1 MRKPGMFDARTCV
14 AFLSVCLCAV
24 MFPVPLNGAN
34 AWSTSP
40 DRFQRTAPSS
50 VRIAEGLV
58 RADDFSDL
66 LASGG
71 NGPEMA
77 VVPAG
82 TFQMGC
88 LQRSACD
95 DDELPLRE
103 VAIPTRFALSKHEI
117 TFADWDA
124 CVEAAGCGGHLPD
137 DEGWGRGSRPVIHV
151 NWDDAQSYV
160 TWLSRSTG
168 EEYRLPSEAEWEYAA
183 RAGTDTPF
191 FWGNDI
197 RADRANCL
205 EDSCGDGYANTAP
218 VGSFPANSWGLHD
231 MHGNVHEWVQDCWN
245 GNTYEGA
252 PTDGSAWVEGVCE
265 SRMIRGGAWSS
276 SPSNLRSAN
285 RIRNARDDR
294 RSSLGFR
301 VVRALPPAHPG
312 IVPLFPCAVDEA
324 LQGFV
329 RVINHSEKAGKVRI
343 DAYDESGMAY
353 GPVLLSIEAGATVH
367 FNSEDLELGNAAKG
381 LPAGIG
387 SGLGDWRLQM
397 STILDVDILSY
408 IRTPDGFLTEM
419 QQTVPVNDGSHRVWF
434 FNPGRNL
441 DQVSHLRLINRGE
454 EDSEI
459 TITGV
464 DDTGH
469 SGGTVSLSLAAG
481 ESRTVSSQEL
491 QAGRG
496 DFGGELGTGRG
507 KWRLTVAPS
516 TPILVMNLLKSP
528 SGHLANLSA
537 TPVEADKGERFVP
550 LFAPKSS
557 LGREGFLRVIN
568 LSDTSGDVLIYA
580 TDDDDREG
588 LLSLTLEAGATA
600 HLNSEDL
607 EDGNADKGLFGKTGS
622 GAGDWRLELTSVLEL
637 EVLAY
642 VRTDDGFV
650 TAIHD
655 IAPRQ
660 GNHHR
665 IAVFNPGS
673 NTQQASQL
681 RLVNPMEESA
691 QISIRGIDDAGRP
704 GGRVELTLP
713 AGHSRTYSASH
724 LESGGSDLQGSL
736 GDGTGKWQLEV
747 SSEQQIVALSLL
759 ESPTGHLTNL
769 SDAGFRRLRLATAR
783 DVFDERISAAVAQSS
798 CVGCHVAGGEADDTR
813 LTLVADT
820 TDDHARL
827 NREAFADF
835 VLDVESGENLILAKI
850 RGDADHGGGVQVAED
865 SAEYADM
872 VRFLRLV
879 VAESSASFDSVTYAG
894 SATLGNGGRL
904 AARDLLIEVPER
916 TLVDDIR
923 ISVNET
929 VLPAALPPGVR
940 QITDPVEIAVDDRH
954 QDYLN
959 GPLTVTMT
967 LPEGTQEGGDIV
979 VLHYETVSDRWF
991 GTTVKSHDPIS
1002 RRVVFE
1008 SRVFGDFVVGRT
1020 ASPLP
1025 DAFSTDFDPA
1035 RHGFSIENDEVEYRI
1050 GGGNSFG
1057 MAAFAIY
1064 HFNFADGDL
1073 YDRWNSSVQ
1082 MRVATIAQSTTPVMF
1097 LDSGW
1102 WRSFRFDRS
1111 LTRRTMQ
1118 ITGSPVVLML
1128 TRLDGAHAVVAYG
1141 YDGDEFLVYDPNYPE
1156 QAGRTTGG
1164 GRDYASGNRLYAV
1177 SHAVQLASVGRTQ
1190 DFNGLD
1196 EAADAGFPDSDLLN
1210 VDLLDRQ
1217 EVRGRRLDFSGDLN
1231 GVLTYEDVRL
1241 SLYDGRYPF
1250 EVARNPDGS
1259 FDGSLN
1265 VRNGANAFA
1274 FLAGRSAALKDAR
1287 RTRPLVGSYWEAP
1300 SAALI
1305 RRVTGVSNKAVLRIN
1320 VGWNS
1325 QSDLDVFVQE
1335 PDNGEILF
1343 WGNRTTVNAFTL
1355 YGDNRGLD
1363 AGDLEYT
1370 ETALLLE
1377 PREPLAGEYRVFLHQ
1392 YDDHGLN
1399 DRVDVTV
1406 EIELYEGHGS
1416 RNVPFLHGS
1425 TVHKGQYGLDGATTV
1440 AELLDGS
1447 AVEVARVDAH
1457 MGQICFFEPAS
1468 GRFDVCADGTKPGL
1482 GSPEPVTAPNG
1493 DMATE
1498 KPDSAGSPAMRPGP
1512 DLEITIESEALPAT
1526 DCTYESPWRAC
1537 YHTRTVVAGDL
1548 IEVKVEMPQAP
1559 SGVWHSAWC
1568 AKITSEGLCGGGHD
1582 STDKLQKRFAGNAAL
1597 NFVTRAPQD
1606 ETSFW
1611 IVGEV
1616 RECDKR
1622 LCYWPTDY
1630 TEVEFHHIEV
1640 DVEANPAGVGDASLF
1655 WLDGGLVRQSD
1666 LEGRSI
1672 RNVIDFGRDVGQDL
1686 AVDLAGGKAYVI
1698 DADSGTIRRANL
1710 DGSSVETVVRGLRRA
1725 DGIALDGEGKMYYAA
1740 EGIHRANLDG
1750 SNRET
1755 LVPSLSWP
1763 QDIALDTAASMMYW
1777 VDPAAGRIQRAQ
1789 LDGSGLQD
1797 LVARGL
1803 RLPEGIALDLAGR
1816 KMYWTDRDTGKVQRS
1831 NLSGSGVEDVLVG
1844 LRSPHSIAFHSE
1856 ERMLY
1861 WTELGTDRIRRANA
1875 DGGDIEVVVD
1885 GVRRGGLIGLGVV
1898 SSD

>member
-1 MRKPGMFDARTCV
+1 MT
-14 AFLSVCLCAV
+14 
-24 MFPVPLNGAN
+24 
-34 AWSTSP
+34 
-40 DRFQRTAPSS
+40 
-50 VRIAEGLV
+50 
-58 RADDFSDL
+58 
-66 LASGG
+66 
-71 NGPEMA
+71 

-82 TFQMGC
+82 TFRMGC
-88 LQRSACD
+88 LQGSGCAA
-95 DDELPLRE
+95 DELPVRE
-103 VAIPTRFALSKHEI
+103 VVISGRFALSKHEI

-124 CVEAAGCGGHLPD
+124 CVEGGGCNGYLPD
-137 DEGWGRGSRPVIHV
+137 DKGWGRGSRPAINV

-168 EEYRLPSEAEWEYAA
+168 KTYRLPSEAEWEYAA
-183 RAGTDTPF
+183 RAGTQSPYN
-191 FWGNDI
+191 WGNDLGP
-197 RADRANCL
+197 DRANCG
-205 EDSCGDGYANTAP
+205 EDRCRDGFENTAP
-218 VGSFPANSWGLHD
+218 VGSFPANAWGLHD
-231 MHGNVHEWVQDCWN
+231 MHGNVFEWVQDCWN
-245 GNTYEGA
+245 GSTYEGA
-252 PTDGSAWVEGVCE
+252 PTDGSAWTDGDCE
-265 SRMIRGGAWSS
+265 SRVSRGGAWSS
-276 SPSNLRSAN
+276 SPTNLRSAN
-285 RIRNARDDR
+285 RVRNARDHR
-294 RSSLGFR
+294 QNSLGFR
-301 VVRALPPAHPG
+301 VVRTLPPAHPG
-312 IVPLFPCAVDEA
+312 VVPLFPPVNASA
-324 LQGFV
+324 PQGFV
-329 RVINHSEKAGKVRI
+329 RVINHSEVAGQVRI
-343 DAYDESGMAY
+343 DAFDDNGMAY
-353 GPVLLSIEAGATVH
+353 GQVMLSIEAGATVH
-367 FNSEDLELGNAAKG
+367 FNSDDLEQGNAAKG
-381 LPAGIG
+381 LPDGIG
-387 SGLGDWRLQM
+387 SGPGNWRLQL
-397 STILDVDILSY
+397 STILDVDVLSY

-419 QQTVPVNDGSHRVWF
+419 QQTVPADDGSHRLSF
-434 FNPGRNL
+434 FNPGRNVN
-441 DQVSHLRLINRGE
+441 QVSQLRLINPGE
-454 EDSEI
+454 ETSEI
-459 TITGV
+459 SITGV
-464 DDTGH
+464 DDTGR
-469 SGGTVSLSLAAG
+469 SSDTVSLSLAAG
-481 ESRTVSSQEL
+481 QSRTVSSQEL

-496 DFGGELGTGRG
+496 ELVGGLGTGVG
-507 KWRLTVAPS
+507 KWHLTVAPS
-516 TPILVMNLLKSP
+516 APIVVMNLLESP

-537 TPVEADKGERFVP
+537 SPVEAGGGEHFVP
-550 LFAPKSS
+550 LFPPQSS
-557 LGREGFLRVIN
+557 VGREGFLRVIN
-568 LSDTSGDVLIYA
+568 LSDASGEVLIYA
-580 TDDDDREG
+580 VDDDDRQG
-588 LLSLTLEAGATA
+588 LVSLTLEAGAAA

-607 EDGNADKGLFGKTGS
+607 EDGNTDKGLFGSTGA
-622 GAGDWRLELTSVLEL
+622 GTGDWRLEMSSDLEL

-642 VRTDDGFV
+642 VRTHDGFV
-650 TAIHD
+650 TVIHD

-673 NTQQASQL
+673 NSQQASQL
-681 RLVNPMEESA
+681 RLVNPTEEPA

-713 AGHSRTYSASH
+713 SGHSRTYSASH
-724 LESGGSDLQGSL
+724 LESGGGDLQGSL
-736 GDGTGKWQLEV
+736 GDGAGKWQLEV
-747 SSEQQIVALSLL
+747 SSEQQIVAMSLL

-769 SDAGFRRLRLATAR
+769 SDAGFRRLRVATAR
-783 DVFDERISAAVAQSS
+783 DVFDERISGAVAQSS
-798 CVGCHVAGGEADDTR
+798 CVGCHVAGGEADGTR

-879 VAESSASFDSVTYAG
+879 VAESSVVFDSITYAG
-894 SATLGNGGRL
+894 SATLGNGERL

-967 LPEGTQEGGDIV
+967 LPEGTQEGGDVV
-979 VLHYETVSDRWF
+979 VLHYETVSERWF

-1008 SRVFGDFVVGRT
+1008 SRAFGDFVVGRA

-1025 DAFSTDFDPA
+1025 GAFSTDFDPA
-1035 RHGFSIENDEVEYRI
+1035 RHGFSIENNEVEYRI

-1102 WRSFRFDRS
+1102 WRSVRFDPS

-1190 DFNGLD
+1190 DFKGLD
-1196 EAADAGFPDSDLLN
+1196 EAAGAGFPDSDLLN
-1210 VDLLDRQ
+1210 VDVLDRQ

-1287 RTRPLVGSYWEAP
+1287 RTRPLVGRYWEAP

-1305 RRVTGVSNKAVLRIN
+1305 RRVTGVSNKAVLRIT

-1355 YGDNRGLD
+1355 YGDNQGLD
-1363 AGDLEYT
+1363 AGDVEYR

-1406 EIELYEGHGS
+1406 DIELYEGHGS
-1416 RNVPFLHGS
+1416 RNLPFMHGL
-1425 TVHKGQYGLDGATTV
+1425 TVHKGHYGLEGANTV
-1440 AELLDGS
+1440 AELLNGS
-1447 AVEVARVDAH
+1447 AVEVARIDPS
-1457 MGQICFFEPAS
+1457 MGQICFFDPAS
-1468 GRFDVCADGTKPGL
+1468 GRFDDCADRTKPDL
-1482 GSPEPVTAPNG
+1482 GTTEPLMAPNG
-1493 DMATE
+1493 EMASE
-1498 KPDSAGSPAMRPGP
+1498 KPDSAGSPAMQPGP
-1512 DLEITIESEALPAT
+1512 DLKIAIDSDALAAT

-1559 SGVWHSAWC
+1559 SGVWHGAWC
-1568 AKITSEGLCGGGHD
+1568 AKPTSEGLCGGRHD
-1582 STDKLQKRFAGNAAL
+1582 STDRLAKRFAGNATL
-1597 NFVTRAPQD
+1597 SFVTRAPQD
-1606 ETSFW
+1606 ATSFW
-1611 IVGEV
+1611 IVGEI
-1616 RECDKR
+1616 RECAKPP
-1622 LCYWPTDY
+1622 CHWPIDY

-1640 DVEANPAGVGDASLF
+1640 NVEANPAGVGDASLF

-1686 AVDLAGGKAYVI
+1686 AVDLVGGKAYVI

-1740 EGIHRANLDG
+1740 EGINRANLDG

-1831 NLSGSGVEDVLVG
+1831 NLSGSRVEDVLVG
-1844 LRSPHSIAFHSE
+1844 LRSPHSIAFHSA

-1875 DGGDIEVVVD
+1875 DGGGIEVVVD
-1885 GVRRGGLIGLGVV
+1885 GVRRGGLTGLGVV